1 MSDWLEVLPAVAVDA
16 LESIHQHRAL
26 TARQLLRLHAPTSS
40 LRWVQ
45 RVTATLAAHDL
56 VASVRVERG
65 RLLFFVTPAGADA
78 VAMLGSRTETRRTVV
93 RPEQAAGPLRRHTQ
107 GVNDA
112 GIAFV
117 VAARERGDDCGPWS
131 WRHEI
136 AHPIGQT
143 PGQHRSELLIS
154 DALLTYQRHEDGQTS
169 FHYRLVELD
178 RATMPVD
185 DLAAKLVRYGR
196 LFRYALPDAAEPLW
210 RIRYPAFPT
219 VLVVLA
225 NGTRRALEGRRGM
238 VLALLAGED
247 VQDIRIDVCLLE
259 DLMTDGPFA
268 AIVRSAREPSRPVDW
283 LGR

>member
-1 MSDWLEVLPAVAVDA
+1 MSDWLDYLPGIAVDA

-26 TARQLLRLHAPTSS
+26 TARQLVTLHAPTSS
-40 LRWVQ
+40 LRWLQ

-56 VASVRVERG
+56 IASVRVDRR

-78 VAMLGSRTETRRTVV
+78 VALLGSRTEPRKTVV
-93 RPEQAAGPLRRHTQ
+93 RPEQVAGPLRRHTQ
-107 GVNDA
+107 GINDA

-117 VAARERGDDCGPWS
+117 AAARERGDECGPWS

-136 AHPIGQT
+136 AHPIGQG
-143 PGQHRSELLIS
+143 PGQNRSELLIS
-154 DALLTYQRHEDGQTS
+154 DALLTYQRHDDGQTT
-169 FHYRLVELD
+169 FHYRLLELD

-196 LFRYALPDAAEPLW
+196 LFRYTLPDAAAPLW
-210 RIRYPAFPT
+210 TTRYPAFPA

-225 NGTRRALEGRRGM
+225 NGTRRALERRRGM
-238 VLALLAGED
+238 VLALLADED
-247 VQDIRIDVCLLE
+247 VRDLRIDVCLLE
-259 DLMTDGPFA
+259 DLMTDGPFLP
-268 AIVRSAREPSRPVDW
+268 IVRSAHEPSRAVDW

>member
-1 MSDWLEVLPAVAVDA
+1 VSDWLDYLPAVAVDV

-26 TARQLLRLHAPTSS
+26 TARQLLALHAPTSS
-40 LRWVQ
+40 LRWLQ

-56 VASVRVERG
+56 IASVRVERG
-65 RLLFFVTPAGADA
+65 RLLFYVTPAGADA
-78 VAMLGSRTETRRTVV
+78 VALLGSRTETRRTVV

-117 VAARERGDDCGPWS
+117 VAARKRGDDCGPSS

-136 AHPIGQT
+136 AHPIGHG

-154 DALLTYQRHEDGQTS
+154 DALLTYQWHDDGQTT
-169 FHYRLVELD
+169 FHYRLLELD

-196 LFRYALPDAAEPLW
+196 LFRYTLPDEAAPLW
-210 RIRYPAFPT
+210 TTRYPAFPG

-238 VLALLAGED
+238 VLALLADED

-268 AIVRSAREPSRPVDW
+268 AIVRSVREPSRAVDW
-283 LGR
+283 LGG